1 MKTTR
6 LMSALMAIL
15 LSGLCVSQQVWAAP
29 PKANAADKASAD
41 KAAVEAGREVARI
54 NDEGVPLALFEL
66 ALKDQLRAGAQD
78 SPVLREAIRRDL
90 VLQTFLAQ
98 QATKQR
104 LDKAAEVQLR
114 AELARKAVL
123 AAAWQQQWLQ
133 TNPVSDAEVQAE
145 YTALV
150 ARSGD
155 KEYQIRQVVL
165 RDETSARLVLDQV
178 KSGKKLEELAKA
190 YSVDE
195 SSKAAGGL
203 LPWVNAGVLVPPL
216 GEVVA
221 KAKTGQLLPEPVK
234 SAAGWHVLELVADR
248 PFALP
253 ALEQLKPQLQQSL
266 AQRKLEAAI
275 QADVNKAKIEL
286 R

>member
-1 MKTTR
+1 MKKIQVMVS
-6 LMSALMAIL
+6 LLASLSAV
-15 LSGLCVSQQVWAAP
+15 SGGWAAP
-29 PKANAADKASAD
+29 AKPNVADKVAADKPGPEAS
-41 KAAVEAGREVARI
+41 REVARV
-54 NDEGVPLALFEL
+54 NDEGVPVALFEL

-78 SPVLREAIRRDL
+78 SAALREGIRRDL

-98 QATKQR
+98 QAVKQR

-114 AELARKAVL
+114 SEMARKAVL

-133 TNPVSDAEVQAE
+133 ANPVSDAEVQAE
-145 YTALV
+145 YTALA

-178 KSGKKLEELAKA
+178 KGGKKLEEMAKA

-221 KAKTGQLLPEPVK
+221 KAKAGQLLAEPVK
-234 SAAGWHVLELVADR
+234 TAVGWHVLELVGER

-253 ALEQLKPQLQQSL
+253 TLEQLKPQLQQSL

>member
-178 KSGKKLEELAKA
+178 KSGKKLEELARS
-190 YSVDE
+190 YSIDPQ
-195 SSKAAGGL
+195 SKNEGGL
-203 LPWVNAGVLVPPL
+203 LPWANVGMLVTPL
-216 GEVVA
+216 GDAVA
-221 KAKTGQLLPEPVK
+221 KAKAGQMLSEPVK
-234 SAAGWHVLELVADR
+234 TAVGWHVLELVGER
-248 PFALP
+248 PFVLP
-253 ALEQLKPQLQQSL
+253 PLEQLKPQLQQSL

-275 QADVNKAKIEL
+275 QADINRARIEL